1 MVKILEFNNSNKKYN
16 FDNISKETCK
26 SICQTIKIGKDKIK
40 NPLTNNII
48 NYNSDITKQ
57 ILQVCYKKYKM
68 KEVKDIVDIEK
79 LFESFNIKKS
89 NKKGGL
95 INYYDNILSKCKELY
110 NNYTYD
116 NLILLLTNLEL
127 ISDKFAN
134 NTENINYFV
143 NYYNSCKYIENKS
156 KIHINKLVE
165 HFAIILNLFAI
176 NNLNNKIVCYD
187 NNFIHLKNELFYFDT
202 ITADVYNISSGNN
215 LTDNFLSIVS
225 NNFYDMNKDDILFNS
240 LFNRIYVFN
249 KKEDNTFLFEPNI
262 IISNTPDI
270 TELILKYNKTIP
282 KYFSCKNSDDNKLIN
297 LIAFLNAFSQEFKD
311 NIEIIEENTEKEFNI
326 VNQIYPDK
334 EVNKTLTAILQN
346 NVSFIKRGENT
357 NIIHNNF
364 KGTAGY
370 SVLSVYDFLYNLYSI
385 QVFDTTPIPIRQQF
399 KIIEKNYKNNG
410 EAPFSTDLNIE
421 LFNLITTPYFILTP
435 VIKDRLLK
443 VFTYVNFTRKK
454 EDIQTIYSFHGTKQK
469 LHGNMISA
477 FLSTSLNINT
487 AIGYAR
493 YGTSFINKVYVYIF
507 RIPNNIDY
515 VSFDDNLKQVLLL
528 PGTTI
533 RIIQEIEYNKHN
545 VTYIYCDIVPPKNN
559 FFSKNLLKKIILN
572 EPDSLLLSFNN
583 KTFHNIISYDPGDY
597 EKKQTITANKIY
609 ITHDNNYIFMN
620 LLQECN
626 NMLNPFLNLKYTIH
640 QLIINKIYQYFQQDS
655 CVSYNI
661 INYDN
666 GEFLIGIE
674 NNYKVNTL
682 VTDNNFKYDFNLLIV
697 DLLCNAELSNNL
709 CFVISS
715 NNNLIRTWFKLSGIF
730 DGIANQ
736 NTFIKSFDS
745 IDRINSLIY
754 NEIRTNISDAKLYR
768 NINKTQEV
776 KDEISKMIWNNMNQ
790 LGMFREK
797 NILESILNYIIDLID
812 NVLQIPSTNKIY
824 PELME
829 LIQIIRTYFN
839 CKIDYMLQ
847 FDYMNITQLIY
858 NEIDKILGGDN
869 HLGVSS
875 KSSKQSKQS
884 KSFKSFKQSKSLI
897 TSDSKLKKAN
907 ISKILRNT
915 NTTIYDIN
923 GYEIAPIGYS
933 SMITIN
939 YDDLDDE
946 LKKYYN
952 QKPDLE
958 MLKKY
963 YKLKDS
969 SNSRNSLSSS

>member
-110 NNYTYD
+110 NNYTYEK
-116 NLILLLTNLEL
+116 LILLLINLEL

-143 NYYNSCKYIENKS
+143 NYFDSCKYIENNS

-187 NNFIHLKNELFYFDT
+187 NNFIHLKNELFYFDK
-202 ITADVYNISSGNN
+202 ITADYNISPGNN

-282 KYFSCKNSDDNKLIN
+282 KYFSCKDSDDNKLIN

-385 QVFDTTPIPIRQQF
+385 QVFDISSTLELNNLKQM
-399 KIIEKNYKNNG
+399 EKFYKNIEGNG
-410 EAPFSTDLNIE
+410 SFSADLNIE
-421 LFNLITTPYFILTP
+421 LFNLITTPYFVLSQE
-435 VIKDRLLK
+435 IKNRLLK
-443 VFTYVNFTRKK
+443 VFTYVNFTRKIEK
-454 EDIQTIYSFHGTKQK
+454 IQTIYSFHGTKQK

-477 FLSTSLNINT
+477 FLSTSLNINI

-493 YGTSFINKVYVYIF
+493 YGSSFINKVYVYIF

-515 VSFDDNLKQVLLL
+515 VSFDDILKQVLLL
-528 PGTTI
+528 PGT
-533 RIIQEIEYNKHN
+533 IIKIIKEIEYNKHN

-559 FFSKNLLKKIILN
+559 YFAKNLLKKIILN
-572 EPDSLLLSFNN
+572 TPDSLLLSFNN
-583 KTFHNIISYDPGDY
+583 MTFNNIISYDPEDY
-597 EKKQTITANKIY
+597 ERKTTIIENKIY

-640 QLIINKIYQYFQQDS
+640 QLIINKIYQYFQKDS

-674 NNYKVNTL
+674 NNYKVTTL

-736 NTFIKSFDS
+736 NTFIKSFDN
-745 IDRINSLIY
+745 IDRINSIID

-776 KDEISKMIWNNMNQ
+776 KDEILKMILNNMNQ
-790 LGMFREK
+790 LGMFRER
-797 NILESILNYIIDLID
+797 NILESILNDIIHLID
-812 NVLQIPSTNKIY
+812 NVLQIPRTNKIY

-829 LIQIIRTYFN
+829 LIQIIRNYFN
-839 CKIDYMLQ
+839 CKIEYMLN
-847 FDYMNITQLIY
+847 FGYINITQLIY

-869 HLGVSS
+869 HLGVS
-875 KSSKQSKQS
+875 
-884 KSFKSFKQSKSLI
+884 FKSFKQSKSSKPFKSLKPLKLLI

-939 YDDLDDE
+939 YDDLDDK
-946 LKKYYN
+946 LKKYYK